1 MDLEE
6 RVVSVERE
14 CSSLREALAAAVRA
28 IETLAQEHE
37 RDRAIASVNAELVAR
52 NVALTGAAAHSS
64 NGLNGP
70 NGPNG
75 PYGPNAPTGPYGPN
89 GRPALVVSGFGS
101 ASAPAGTVVV
111 RDDALG
117 VALLGNSATYAMR
130 LELKRYGSWVTDA
143 PARWVVPKE
152 VYEQNRTEWST
163 RFGVTFAKE

>member
-6 RVVSVERE
+6 RVASVERE

-37 RDRAIASVNAELVAR
+37 RERATISVNAELVAR
-52 NVALTGAAAHSS
+52 NVALTGASAHSS
-64 NGLNGP
+64 NGPYAP

-75 PYGPNAPTGPYGPN
+75 PTGPYGPN
-89 GRPALVVSGFGS
+89 GRPAPVTSGFGS
-101 ASAPAGTVVV
+101 AAAPAGTVVV

>member
-6 RVVSVERE
+6 RVASVERE

-37 RDRAIASVNAELVAR
+37 RERAIASVNAELVAR

-70 NGPNG
+70 N
-75 PYGPNAPTGPYGPN
+75 APTGPYGPN
-89 GRPALVVSGFGS
+89 GRPAPVTSGFGS

>member
-6 RVVSVERE
+6 RVASVERE

-37 RDRAIASVNAELVAR
+37 RERAIASVNAELVAR

-64 NGLNGP
+64 NGPYAPNGP

-75 PYGPNAPTGPYGPN
+75 PYGPN
-89 GRPALVVSGFGS
+89 GRPALVTSGFGS

-130 LELKRYGSWVTDA
+130 LELKRYGSWITDA

-163 RFGVTFAKE
+163 RFGVTFAKEEQQ

>member
-6 RVVSVERE
+6 RVASVERE

-28 IETLAQEHE
+28 IETLAQERE
-37 RDRAIASVNAELVAR
+37 RERATISVNAELVAR

-70 NGPNG
+70 NAPNGPNG
-75 PYGPNAPTGPYGPN
+75 PTGPYGPN
-89 GRPALVVSGFGS
+89 GRPALVTPGFGS
-101 ASAPAGTVVV
+101 AAAPAGTVVV
-111 RDDALG
+111 RDDAQG

-152 VYEQNRTEWST
+152 VYEQNRAEWST